1 MLDRVRELW
10 ADRPVLVAAAGIAP
24 VAFAITLLVLFLVVG
39 SGDATQSQQQAVSQQ
54 DQSSDESAGDQAAQQ
69 QDGARQPEV
78 TVIVQGGEPQQE
90 QQDAAA
96 SAADASD
103 QAEAQ
108 QAASQQ
114 AQASQTEDQPQAQQ
128 QAEQPE
134 PLVVAGFEV
143 VPLSGLI
150 EAELNEAEY
159 KHGSDGSEGAILP
172 LGNGVVRSSGEQHAT
187 SWELI
192 VPSAGLRSAVVS
204 LGRTPNGAMGS
215 PDNPDVV
222 GWLDSTPRP
231 GEVGN
236 TLLAGHR
243 DFEDISGNIGTGV
256 CWELNNTQV
265 GDHMLIW
272 DDQLNVYYVYTV
284 TEAVT
289 VDPTDPAAARYLRNT
304 DVAVVT
310 LITCTGSFNTET
322 HRYSHR
328 LVVVGE
334 LAAVASPDA

>member
-1 MLDRVRELW
+1 MLERVRELW

-24 VAFAITLLVLFLVVG
+24 VAFVVTLLVLFLVAG
-39 SGDATQSQQQAVSQQ
+39 GDASQPQQEVVSQQ
-54 DQSSDESAGDQAAQQ
+54 EASSDEASGDQAAQQ
-69 QDGARQPEV
+69 QDGTSQPAV
-78 TVIVQGGEPQQE
+78 TVIVQGGQAQQQQE
-90 QQDAAA
+90 AATG
-96 SAADASD
+96 SAADPAGQSES
-103 QAEAQ
+103 QQTEAEQQ
-108 QAASQQ
+108 QANQSAAQ
-114 AQASQTEDQPQAQQ
+114 AQQQ
-128 QAEQPE
+128 QAEQSAPQ
-134 PLVVAGFEV
+134 VVAGFRV
-143 VPLSGLI
+143 VSLSSLI
-150 EAELNEAEY
+150 KADLDPESL

-172 LGNGVVRSSGEQHAT
+172 LGNGVVRSSGEQHDT

-192 VPSAGLRSAVVS
+192 IPSAGLRSAVVS

-215 PDNPDVV
+215 PDNPYVV
-222 GWLDSTPRP
+222 GWLDSTPAP

-243 DFEDISGNIGTGV
+243 DYEDITGNIGTGV

-272 DDQLNVYYVYTV
+272 DDELNVYYVYTV

-289 VDPTDPAAARYLRNT
+289 VDPTDPDAARYLRNT
-304 DVAVVT
+304 DVAVIT

>member
-1 MLDRVRELW
+1 MLERVRELW

-24 VAFAITLLVLFLVVG
+24 VAFVVTFLVLFLAVG
-39 SGDATQSQQQAVSQQ
+39 GDAGQPLRETVAQQETPSNDASGDQT
-54 DQSSDESAGDQAAQQ
+54 AQQ
-69 QDGARQPEV
+69 QEGSSQPAV
-78 TVIVQGGEPQQE
+78 TVIVQGG
-90 QQDAAA
+90 
-96 SAADASD
+96 
-103 QAEAQ
+103 
-108 QAASQQ
+108 
-114 AQASQTEDQPQAQQ
+114 QAQQ
-128 QAEQPE
+128 QQEAATESAADPAGQSESQQTEAEQQQADQPTAQTQQQQAE
-134 PLVVAGFEV
+134 ASAPQVVAGFQV
-143 VPLSGLI
+143 VPLGSLL
-150 EAELNEAEY
+150 EEELDPAAL

-172 LGNGVVRSSGEQHAT
+172 LGNGVVRSSGEQHDT

-192 VPSAGLRSAVVS
+192 IPSAGLRSAVVS

-215 PDNPDVV
+215 PDNPYVV
-222 GWLDSTPRP
+222 GWLDSTPAP

-243 DFEDISGNIGTGV
+243 DYEDITGNIGTGV

-272 DDQLNVYYVYTV
+272 DDELNVYYVYTV

-289 VDPTDPAAARYLRNT
+289 LDPTDPDSARFLHNT
-304 DVAVVT
+304 EVAVIT

>member
-1 MLDRVRELW
+1 MLERVRELW

-24 VAFAITLLVLFLVVG
+24 VAFAITLLVLFLVAG
-39 SGDATQSQQQAVSQQ
+39 SGDSSQSQQAVSQQ

-78 TVIVQGGEPQQE
+78 TVIVQGGQSE
-90 QQDAAA
+90 QGQRDAAA

-103 QAEAQ
+103 QADAQ
-108 QAASQQ
+108 QTASQQ
-114 AQASQTEDQPQAQQ
+114 AQAGQTEDQQQAQQ
-128 QAEQPE
+128 QAEQQG

-143 VPLSGLI
+143 VPLSGLL
-150 EAELNEAEY
+150 EAELEEAEY

-172 LGNGVVRSSGEQHAT
+172 LGNGVVRSSGEQHHT

-192 VPSAGLRSAVVS
+192 IPSAGLRSAVVS

-256 CWELNNTQV
+256 CWELNNTKV

-272 DDQLNVYYVYTV
+272 DDRLNVYYVYTV

-289 VDPTDPAAARYLRNT
+289 VDPTDPGAARYLRNT